1 MTSASPVNAAA
12 KTPALR
18 CPEITMEDLEQDGL
32 IADFEVSNHSTET
45 ETNSEQENKVNMNS
59 SSSSSLSTEDRTKT
73 TLTEEEDQPSTQD
86 KINSAL
92 FNNGQLENA
101 SAENFEVERC
111 STVAHSTSPS
121 PKPTDFYIWQ
131 PMKPGYAVRLESPGL
146 MALSRRLTARPSAGQ
161 SESRLRQAIPA
172 MPRLWSVICCLL
184 NVLLP
189 GLGKSIECPDHQ

>member
-12 KTPALR
+12 KAPALR
-18 CPEITMEDLEQDGL
+18 CPETTMEDLEQDGL
-32 IADFEVSNHSTET
+32 IADLEVSNHSTET

-59 SSSSSLSTEDRTKT
+59 SSSSSSLSTEERTKT
-73 TLTEEEDQPSTQD
+73 TLTEEEDQASAQD

-92 FNNGQLENA
+92 FNGQLENA

-111 STVAHSTSPS
+111 SAVAHSTSPS

-146 MALSRRLTARPSAGQ
+146 MALSRRLTARASAGQ

-172 MPRLWSVICCLL
+172 MPRLWSAICCLL